1 MQRERERECVC
12 VCVCFVGADQ
22 MGGIEMWFFLYIFRE
37 LCHGV
42 EALKLVSDTLENI
55 DSIFEVKKYP
65 ERCWVV
71 L

>member
-1 MQRERERECVC
+1 MQRERE
-12 VCVCFVGADQ
+12 CVCFVGADQ

-55 DSIFEVKKYP
+55 DSIFEVKK
-65 ERCWVV
+65 
-71 L
+71 